1 MMNIR
6 RKYTLFRTNNQ
17 ANLTLFLTNNQVN
30 LTLFRTNNQANST
43 LFPTNNQANLTLF
56 RTNATKS
63 EARPLPSLQQRG
75 ERYAMHLYSSGG
87 LRSPQQSTPS
97 SLTYW
102 ERGRPRPRKN

>member
-17 ANLTLFLTNNQVN
+17 ANLTLFRTNNQVN

-63 EARPLPSLQQRG
+63 EARPLPL
-75 ERYAMHLYSSGG
+75 SSREGSDMQCIYIVAEVSG
-87 LRSPQQSTPS
+87 LRSNQ
-97 SLTYW
+97 
-102 ERGRPRPRKN
+102 RPLP

>member
-17 ANLTLFLTNNQVN
+17 VNLTLFLTNNE
-30 LTLFRTNNQANST
+30 ANST

-63 EARPLPSLQQRG
+63 EARPYPSP
-75 ERYAMHLYSSGG
+75 A
-87 LRSPQQSTPS
+87 
-97 SLTYW
+97 
-102 ERGRPRPRKN
+102 ERGAICNEII

>member
-17 ANLTLFLTNNQVN
+17 VN
-30 LTLFRTNNQANST
+30 LTLFRTNNEGNSTLFRTNNEANST

-63 EARPLPSLQQRG
+63 EARPLPL
-75 ERYAMHLYSSGG
+75 SSSKGSDMQCIYIVAEVSG
-87 LRSPQQSTPS
+87 LRSNQ
-97 SLTYW
+97 
-102 ERGRPRPRKN
+102 RPLP

>member
-17 ANLTLFLTNNQVN
+17 VN
-30 LTLFRTNNQANST
+30 LTLFRTNNEGNSTLFPTNNEVNLT

-63 EARPLPSLQQRG
+63 EARPLPL
-75 ERYAMHLYSSGG
+75 SSSKGSDMQCIYIVAEVSG
-87 LRSPQQSTPS
+87 LRSNQ
-97 SLTYW
+97 
-102 ERGRPRPRKN
+102 RPLP

>member
-17 ANLTLFLTNNQVN
+17 VNLTLFLTNNQVN
-30 LTLFRTNNQANST
+30 LTLFPTNNQANST

-63 EARPLPSLQQRG
+63 EARPLPL
-75 ERYAMHLYSSGG
+75 SSREGSDMQCIYIVAEVSG
-87 LRSPQQSTPS
+87 LRSNQ
-97 SLTYW
+97 
-102 ERGRPRPRKN
+102 RPLP

>member
-1 MMNIR
+1 MNIR

-17 ANLTLFLTNNQVN
+17 VNLTLFRTNNQVN

-63 EARPLPSLQQRG
+63 EARPLPL
-75 ERYAMHLYSSGG
+75 SSREGSDMQCIYIVAEVSG
-87 LRSPQQSTPS
+87 LRSNQRHLP
-97 SLTYW
+97 
-102 ERGRPRPRKN
+102 

>member
-6 RKYTLFRTNNQ
+6 RKY
-17 ANLTLFLTNNQVN
+17 TLFLTNNQVN

-63 EARPLPSLQQRG
+63 EARPLPL
-75 ERYAMHLYSSGG
+75 SSSKGSDMQCIYIVAEVSG
-87 LRSPQQSTPS
+87 LRSNQRHLP
-97 SLTYW
+97 
-102 ERGRPRPRKN
+102 

>member
-6 RKYTLFRTNNQ
+6 RKYTLFR
-17 ANLTLFLTNNQVN
+17 TNNQVN

-63 EARPLPSLQQRG
+63 EARPLPL
-75 ERYAMHLYSSGG
+75 SSREGSDMQCIYIVADVSG
-87 LRSPQQSTPS
+87 LRSNQ
-97 SLTYW
+97 
-102 ERGRPRPRKN
+102 RPLP

>member
-17 ANLTLFLTNNQVN
+17 VN
-30 LTLFRTNNQANST
+30 LTLFRTNNEGNSTLFPTNNQANST

-63 EARPLPSLQQRG
+63 EARPLPL
-75 ERYAMHLYSSGG
+75 SSSKGSDMQCIYIVAEVSG
-87 LRSPQQSTPS
+87 LRSNQ
-97 SLTYW
+97 
-102 ERGRPRPRKN
+102 RPLP

>member
-17 ANLTLFLTNNQVN
+17 VNLTLFLTNNQVN

-63 EARPLPSLQQRG
+63 EARPLPL
-75 ERYAMHLYSSGG
+75 SSREGSDMQCIYIVAEVSG
-87 LRSPQQSTPS
+87 LRSNQ
-97 SLTYW
+97 
-102 ERGRPRPRKN
+102 RPLP

>member
-17 ANLTLFLTNNQVN
+17 VNLTLFRTNNQVN
-30 LTLFRTNNQANST
+30 LTLFPTNNQANST

-63 EARPLPSLQQRG
+63 EARPLPL
-75 ERYAMHLYSSGG
+75 SSREGSDMQCIYIVAEVSG
-87 LRSPQQSTPS
+87 LRSNQ
-97 SLTYW
+97 
-102 ERGRPRPRKN
+102 RPLP

>member
-17 ANLTLFLTNNQVN
+17 VNLTLFLTNNQVN

-63 EARPLPSLQQRG
+63 EARPLPL
-75 ERYAMHLYSSGG
+75 SSSKGSDMQCIYIVAEVSG
-87 LRSPQQSTPS
+87 LRSNQ
-97 SLTYW
+97 
-102 ERGRPRPRKN
+102 RPLP

>member
-6 RKYTLFRTNNQ
+6 RKYTLFLTNNQVNLTLFRTNNQ
-17 ANLTLFLTNNQVN
+17 AN

-63 EARPLPSLQQRG
+63 EARPLPL
-75 ERYAMHLYSSGG
+75 SSREGSDMQCIYIVAEVSG
-87 LRSPQQSTPS
+87 LRSNQRHLP
-97 SLTYW
+97 
-102 ERGRPRPRKN
+102 

>member
-17 ANLTLFLTNNQVN
+17 VNLTLFL
-30 LTLFRTNNQANST
+30 TNNQANST

-63 EARPLPSLQQRG
+63 EARPLPL
-75 ERYAMHLYSSGG
+75 SSREGSDMQCIYIVAKVSG
-87 LRSPQQSTPS
+87 LRSNQ
-97 SLTYW
+97 
-102 ERGRPRPRKN
+102 RPLP

>member
-17 ANLTLFLTNNQVN
+17 VNLTLFLTNNQVN

-63 EARPLPSLQQRG
+63 EARPLPL
-75 ERYAMHLYSSGG
+75 SSSKGSDMQCIYVVAEVSG
-87 LRSPQQSTPS
+87 LRSNQ
-97 SLTYW
+97 
-102 ERGRPRPRKN
+102 RPLP

>member
-17 ANLTLFLTNNQVN
+17 VNLTLFRTNNQVN
-30 LTLFRTNNQANST
+30 LTLFRTNNEANST

-63 EARPLPSLQQRG
+63 EARPLPL
-75 ERYAMHLYSSGG
+75 SSRKGSDMQCIYIVAEVSG
-87 LRSPQQSTPS
+87 LRSNQ
-97 SLTYW
+97 
-102 ERGRPRPRKN
+102 RPLP

>member
-17 ANLTLFLTNNQVN
+17 VNLTLFRTNNQVN

-63 EARPLPSLQQRG
+63 EARPLPL
-75 ERYAMHLYSSGG
+75 SSSKGSDMQCIYIVAEVSG
-87 LRSPQQSTPS
+87 LRSNQRHLP
-97 SLTYW
+97 
-102 ERGRPRPRKN
+102 

>member
-63 EARPLPSLQQRG
+63 EARPLPL
-75 ERYAMHLYSSGG
+75 SSREGSDMQCIYIVAEVSG
-87 LRSPQQSTPS
+87 LRSNQ
-97 SLTYW
+97 
-102 ERGRPRPRKN
+102 RPLP

>member
-17 ANLTLFLTNNQVN
+17 ANSTLFPTNNQAN

-63 EARPLPSLQQRG
+63 EARPLPL
-75 ERYAMHLYSSGG
+75 SSSKGSDMQCIYIVAEVSG
-87 LRSPQQSTPS
+87 LRSNQ
-97 SLTYW
+97 
-102 ERGRPRPRKN
+102 RPLP